1 MSSKFRGFLDGGSAR
16 PPATSSGGGSVARH
30 DPDRSEAY
38 AEIARAAR
46 AEGRTVGL
54 NSAKP
59 CFAIALDA
67 TGSMSDLIDNAR
79 RSIGKILN
87 GIYAEAKTQVR
98 IKMYVYR
105 DYDVP
110 RGLCE
115 SSDLT
120 SDSQALSR
128 WLSSVRAYGGG
139 SNAGEAIEVA
149 LEAIYASNSRDTLN
163 AFSHPQQATAREW
176 APRFSQMGI
185 PIHTF
190 LVGDRADTKADF
202 EAIAKLSGGQSGTLD
217 GSDAMTHMAV
227 LAMLERLGGTAAVER
242 YAGANLLP
250 AGARDFSLKLISGRR

>member
-1 MSSKFRGFLDGGSAR
+1 MAR
-16 PPATSSGGGSVARH
+16 AAFARRH

-87 GIYAEAKTQVR
+87 GIYAEAKTQVK

-110 RGLCE
+110 RGLYE

-120 SDSQALSR
+120 GNSQALSR
-128 WLSSVRAYGGG
+128 WLTSVRAYGGG
-139 SNAGEAIEVA
+139 SNARGGYRGRSRSDLCGERGERCIAC
-149 LEAIYASNSRDTLN
+149 R
-163 AFSHPQQATAREW
+163 R
-176 APRFSQMGI
+176 
-185 PIHTF
+185 
-190 LVGDRADTKADF
+190 RAVQLT
-202 EAIAKLSGGQSGTLD
+202 
-217 GSDAMTHMAV
+217 
-227 LAMLERLGGTAAVER
+227 
-242 YAGANLLP
+242 
-250 AGARDFSLKLISGRR
+250 